1 MEHDGDAAED
11 DDVVKDSE
19 YSKNIKLAVKEE
31 SLSFELQSSNLVF
44 THINL
49 SSIEISYYVMDIEIL
64 FSRSPFL

>member
-49 SSIEISYYVMDIEIL
+49 
-64 FSRSPFL
+64 